1 MRILPTI
8 TNTIPEISAALPSIA
23 RNCFPILKEELHHGS
38 PSQTVFMNSSAN
50 DGYQIF
56 DGSDNARSA
65 NNNLKN
71 NYSQAI
77 QVSKDL
83 ESTKKQCIFK
93 GTFLFDLFRIA
104 ISQSWF
110 YIQANINHI

>member
-50 DGYQIF
+50 EGYQIF
-56 DGSDNARSA
+56 DGSDHGRSA

-93 GTFLFDLFRIA
+93 GIFLFDLFRIA
-104 ISQSWF
+104 ISQLS
-110 YIQANINHI
+110 